1 MKYTITKQTLPH
13 FRWQIIAD
21 YVLSTL
27 RAKGANAKL
36 TKAHDEESD
45 AEIKVAHLPD
55 LHVQVGDGYYVVN
68 MWSKDREAMAHVEG
82 ECDLVKEIVKVKKYI
97 KERKNKKGEVV

>member
-1 MKYTITKQTLPH
+1 MYTITKQNLSH

-27 RAKGANAKL
+27 RAGGANAKL
-36 TKAHDEESD
+36 TKVHDEESD
-45 AEIKVAHLPD
+45 AEIKVAHLQD

-68 MWSKDREAMAHVEG
+68 MWNKDRTAMAHVEG
-82 ECDLVKEIVKVKKYI
+82 ACDLVKEIAKVKRYI
-97 KERKNKKGEVV
+97 KKETKKA